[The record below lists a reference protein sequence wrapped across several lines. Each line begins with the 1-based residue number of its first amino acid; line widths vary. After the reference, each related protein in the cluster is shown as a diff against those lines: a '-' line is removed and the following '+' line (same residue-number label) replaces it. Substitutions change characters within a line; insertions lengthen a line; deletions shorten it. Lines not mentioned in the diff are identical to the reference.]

1 MNSNRYFSDLSD
13 LIELDEIKS
22 LLKIEP
28 PFDIYS
34 GKSNFILAKEYSLSK
49 GSRKGFKVYVYKNGL
64 EIKGSPFDSF
74 RSGGKAINM
83 GSVSSIINYLDTGKI
98 YKDGYTFYTK
108 PQSNK

>member
-64 EIKGSPFDSF
+64 EIKG
-74 RSGGKAINM
+74 
-83 GSVSSIINYLDTGKI
+83 
-98 YKDGYTFYTK
+98 
-108 PQSNK
+108 

>member
-28 PFDIYS
+28 PFEIYS
-34 GKSNFILAKEYSLSK
+34 GKSNFILQKEYSLSK

-64 EIKGSPFDSF
+64 EIKG
-74 RSGGKAINM
+74 
-83 GSVSSIINYLDTGKI
+83 
-98 YKDGYTFYTK
+98 
-108 PQSNK
+108 